1 MRAITKFGGGNFQ
14 GTDFLSNWDIITEG
28 AQHDTYCTI
37 EYPNNVVDS
46 TELATFITTL
56 KDAVVLA
63 VEAVSGP
70 TISHSDITILGG
82 PTV

>member
-1 MRAITKFGGGNFQ
+1 MRALTKFINGNFQ
-14 GTDFLSNWDIITEG
+14 GTDFVSNWDIITEG
-28 AQHDTYCTI
+28 SQYDTYCSI

-46 TELATFITTL
+46 IELATFITTL

-70 TISHSDITILGG
+70 TITHSDITILGG